1 MKKKK
6 KMLVWTLLAV
16 MILGLFA
23 FTACGDDN
31 DSGDD
36 NGSDDDNG
44 SEEYNGDTDEET
56 NGDTDEETNGDTG
69 EGTLDGEITLI
80 NNKIEIDA
88 PLRAFAELYEAETG
102 VVVNIQSFGGE
113 SPYAPALTALLNA
126 GTEPEIFVFEGLAGF
141 EDARDSDRLYD
152 LSDQPWVNDTDM
164 AYFDDDG
171 RVVGFPVAVE
181 GWGLGYN
188 VEILE
193 SAGVDPATMVD
204 IDGIR
209 AAFDQIESM
218 KDELGLDAVVSMAA
232 GPGMTWVTGL
242 HGVNAYLSLGLDY
255 DDTSIIDMM
264 LDGEVDTD
272 RLTAFAEYYNL
283 LFEHAERNTLLTGG
297 YDQQLGDFAVG
308 RTAFIHQG
316 NWVDPTFD
324 ELGVDFEMG
333 YVPHAFL
340 SETTDGI
347 FVGAPSWYLVNAQ
360 ADNIDAAL
368 DFLNFMASSPEGH
381 EYMVEHAGMVPA
393 FHSVTLSPDGPLSRA
408 VQEWSSEGKVFA
420 WHQNEMPSGFGMNTL
435 GPIFAQMADGEITP
449 EEFVDLFTEAVENI
463 GPNEDED

>member
-1 MKKKK
+1 MKKK
-6 KMLVWTLLAV
+6 LLLCFVLAFV
-16 MILGLFA
+16 SLGIIA
-23 FTACGDDN
+23 ACDNNN
-31 DSGDD
+31 DSEESNDD
-36 NGSDDDNG
+36 TVESNDDTVESDDDTTESNG
-44 SEEYNGDTDEET
+44 GNGE
-56 NGDTDEETNGDTG
+56 
-69 EGTLDGEITLI
+69 LSGEITLI

-88 PLRAFAELYEAETG
+88 PLRAFAELYEEQTG

-113 SPYAPALTALLNA
+113 SPYAPALAALLNA

-141 EDARDSDRLYD
+141 EEARDSDRLYD

-164 AYFDDDG
+164 AYYDDEG

-193 SAGVDPATMVD
+193 QAGVDPATMVN

-209 AAFDQIESM
+209 AAFEQVESM

-242 HGVNAYLSLGLDY
+242 HAVNAYLSLGLDY

-264 LDGEVDTD
+264 LDGDVDTA

-283 LFEHAERNTLLTGG
+283 IFEHSESNTLLIGG

-360 ADNIDAAL
+360 SDNIEAAL

-381 EYMVEHAGMVPA
+381 EYMVVHAGMVPA

-408 VQEWSSEGKVFA
+408 VQEWSSGGRVYA

-435 GPIFAQMADGEITP
+435 GPIFTQMAAGEITP
-449 EEFVDLFTEAVENI
+449 DEFVTLFTEAVENI
-463 GPNEDED
+463 GPNED

>member
-1 MKKKK
+1 MKKKL
-6 KMLVWTLLAV
+6 LVGIVLSFL
-16 MILGLFA
+16 ILGIIA
-23 FTACGDDN
+23 GCGNGNDN
-31 DSGDD
+31 DNDDVND
-36 NGSDDDNG
+36 NGNG
-44 SEEYNGDTDEET
+44 NNGAEET
-56 NGDTDEETNGDTG
+56 NDDTG
-69 EGTLDGEITLI
+69 EDSEDANGEDVVGGEITLI

-88 PLRAFAELYEAETG
+88 PLRAFAELYEEQTG

-113 SPYAPALTALLNA
+113 SPYAPALAALLNA

-141 EDARDSDRLYD
+141 EEARDSDRLYD

-164 AYFDDDG
+164 SYFDDEG

-188 VEILE
+188 VKILE
-193 SAGVDPATMVD
+193 SAGVDPATMVN

-209 AAFDQIESM
+209 AAFAQIESM

-264 LDGEVDTD
+264 LDGEVDTT
-272 RLTAFAEYYNL
+272 RLTAFAQYYNL
-283 LFEHAERNTLLTGG
+283 LFEHSDRNTLLTGG

-340 SETTDGI
+340 SETTEGI

-360 ADNIDAAL
+360 SDNIEAAL

-381 EYMVEHAGMVPA
+381 EYMVVHAGMVPA

-408 VQEWSSEGKVFA
+408 VQEWSSDGRVYA

-435 GPIFAQMADGEITP
+435 GPIFAQMAAGELTP
-449 EEFVDLFTEAVENI
+449 EEFVDLFTDAVENI
-463 GPNEDED
+463 GPNEEE